1 VFDQFVAFLFLL
13 PPPPGIFATTHH
25 HSVVMPILVLAQ
37 LGTAAE
43 ASHAEVK
50 VTADGAAYPD
60 SVGDVLA
67 AWVAVVFNARLCCCW
82 MQVR

>member
-1 VFDQFVAFLFLL
+1 
-13 PPPPGIFATTHH
+13 
-25 HSVVMPILVLAQ
+25 MPILVLAQ